1 MQTKTYFASSVPAA
15 LEVAR
20 KELGADA
27 MLVSSR
33 PAPLEMRG
41 FGRLEVTFAFDPK
54 PAEAPAPRHAPVP
67 VVAPAAAPG
76 AGRYGRSELDD
87 IRQQLAALRD
97 AVGHAGPAGPAASGF
112 RDYVSAAGAALERA
126 MDSHAPLVARLCAN
140 GLEQETA
147 RSIVT
152 AAWRV
157 PGDMQQ
163 ALVDELSGRLRVTPF
178 AEMKQ
183 GENRTLALM
192 GPPGRGKTTTL
203 VKIAVQYGLAK
214 RVPVRIYSAGAHGIG
229 GQEQMARYAAIL
241 GVPFHAFESLDSLHL
256 ALNGDGWRGLILIDT
271 PGLSRSEGPEMAALA
286 GFFARRPEMEKHLVL
301 RSDARVADMIHMVS
315 GFASLGPSHLL
326 FTGLDEALALGSVPE
341 VLLRTGMPTAF
352 AGTGQ
357 QIPDHIEDANAAR
370 WARMICMGDPLAI
383 AAAA

>member
-15 LEVAR
+15 MDVAR
-20 KELGADA
+20 KELGPDA

-33 PAPLEMRG
+33 PAPLEVRA

-54 PAEAPAPRHAPVP
+54 PAESPTPQPRPAPVP
-67 VVAPAAAPG
+67 AVA
-76 AGRYGRSELDD
+76 AGSERYGRSELDD
-87 IRQQLAALRD
+87 IRLQIAALRD
-97 AVGHAGPAGPAASGF
+97 VVGHTGTAAPGAPAFG
-112 RDYVSAAGAALERA
+112 DYFSAAGAALERS
-126 MDSHAPLVARLCAN
+126 MNSHAPLLARLCAS
-140 GLEQETA
+140 GLEQDTA
-147 RSIVT
+147 KSIVT
-152 AAWRV
+152 AASRT

-178 AEMKQ
+178 AEIKP
-183 GENRTLALM
+183 GENRTLAFI

-256 ALNGDGWRGLILIDT
+256 ALNGDGWKGLILIDT

-286 GFFARRPEMEKHLVL
+286 GFFARRPEVQKHLVL
-301 RSDARVADMIHMVS
+301 RADARVADMVHMVS
-315 GFASLGPSHLL
+315 GFSSLAPSHLL
-326 FTGLDEALALGSVPE
+326 FTGLDEALTLGAIAE

-357 QIPDHIEDANAAR
+357 QIPDHMEEASAAK
-370 WARMICMGDPLAI
+370 WARTICAGDPLAV